1 MATMQVQLN
10 ERTSQVVQELASEL
24 HETPEDVAEQIVTN
38 GIDMM
43 RRYAYLKKRSETVDV
58 EQVIKMLR
66 SIGNENPPDAGDE
79 LPEEL
84 KYLLT
89 ESRP

>member
-10 ERTSQVVQELASEL
+10 ERTSQVIQELASEL
-24 HETPEDVAEQIVTN
+24 HQTPEDMAEQIVTN

-58 EQVIKMLR
+58 EQVIAMLR
-66 SIGNENPPDAGDE
+66 SKRNDNPPDPGDE
-79 LPEEL
+79 LPEHL
-84 KYLLT
+84 KYLLA
-89 ESRP
+89 EYR